1 MRIRDSIPRL
11 LLALSLCAAGVEAA
25 AAAGPGAASAT
36 DDPVVAAHAAALV
49 VDAHCDL
56 PPSFAT
62 EKNDPGV
69 DGKSQVDLPK
79 LERGGVDAVV
89 LALFAWQKA
98 RTPEEDSIAI
108 ATGRDKLAA
117 IRRAVEWYPGRIGLA
132 RSADELQALA
142 AAGKRAAVVGV
153 LNATV
158 LGSRAELLDEY
169 YAAGLR
175 QLGFVH
181 AGHNAYA
188 DSSRPQAKN
197 GDGATL
203 WGGLSP
209 LGRAMVPRL
218 NDLGVIID
226 VSQLTTEGLRQVL
239 ELSRA
244 PVIASHS
251 AVRARVDNPRNLSDA
266 EMQAIAA
273 RGGVVHIVAFS
284 SYLLPPT
291 PEFERTL
298 AALRAKYGVADDAG
312 VARLDATRG
321 AAYQGEYLGLLRGL
335 PRADVGNLVDAID
348 YAVKRIG
355 VEHVGIGT
363 DFEHGG
369 GVTGF
374 ANEGEAGNVT
384 RELLRRG
391 YSSADVARI
400 WGGNWLRVFREVE
413 KQRRAPGAAAAPA
426 PAAAAPQAPKARM
439 AIPSPLV
446 ITSR

>member
-1 MRIRDSIPRL
+1 MPNRSPIPRL
-11 LLALSLCAAGVEAA
+11 AALLLVLAPFAGLPRALAADAATSAA
-25 AAAGPGAASAT
+25 A
-36 DDPVVAAHAAALV
+36 PVPDTVAAVHAAAMV

-56 PPSFAT
+56 PAGFAT

-69 DGKSQVDLPK
+69 DGKSQLDLPK

-98 RTPEEDSIAI
+98 RTPAEDAI
-108 ATGRDKLAA
+108 AVGTGRDKLAA
-117 IRRAVEWYPGRIGLA
+117 IRRMAEWYPSRIGIA
-132 RSADELQALA
+132 RSADEMQALA
-142 AAGKRAAVVGV
+142 AAGKRAAVIGV

-158 LGSRAELLDEY
+158 LGARAELLDDY

-197 GDGATL
+197 GDGPTL

-209 LGRAMVPRL
+209 LGRALVPRL

-226 VSQLTTEGLRQVL
+226 VSQLTSEGLRQVL

-266 EMQAIAA
+266 EIMAIAA

-291 PEFERTL
+291 PEFERAL
-298 AALRAKYGVADDAG
+298 VALRAKYGVADDAG
-312 VARLDATRG
+312 VARLDAERG
-321 AAYQGEYLGLLRGL
+321 SAYQAEYLGLLRGL
-335 PRADVGNLVDAID
+335 PKANVGHLVDAID
-348 YAVKRIG
+348 YAVKLVG

-369 GVTGF
+369 GVAGF
-374 ANEGEAGNVT
+374 ANEGEAPNVT

-391 YSSADVARI
+391 YGSDDVARI

-413 KQRRAPGAAAAPA
+413 RQRRAPVAGAAAGAKGA
-426 PAAAAPQAPKARM
+426 GGAAA
-439 AIPSPLV
+439 
-446 ITSR
+446 TSRLR